1 MQAVILAGGRGS
13 RLQPLSM
20 GIPKP
25 MLPIFSKPVMEHTI
39 ELLAKQGVKDIIIAT
54 STQASE
60 IVEHFGDGSE
70 WSVNI
75 RYSIEDEPKG
85 TAGAVKLVQPHIND
99 TFLVVSGDVVSD
111 FDIEE
116 AVAFHRR
123 KSALA
128 TLLLHDVDDPVDYGI
143 AECDEDGRITRFLE
157 KPDSRDVF
165 SNTISTGIYVLE
177 PEVLSSI
184 PYFTACDIGRDL
196 IPRLLRNIEPV
207 FGIKMHGYWCDIGN
221 LISYRNAHFDALL
234 GRAQINIGAEEV
246 EPGVWIGED
255 AEIHETAEL
264 TGPLYLGM
272 DAELRKNASLKP
284 FSVIGTGSLI
294 DEAAL
299 VSRSIVG
306 SRAFIGRGTR
316 VTDCVIAEGY
326 RVQEASNIRN
336 QIVIEDDTQGIYPD
350 ISSLHA
356 NPASI

>member
-25 MLPIFSKPVMEHTI
+25 LLPIFSKPVLEHTI
-39 ELLAKQGVKDIIIAT
+39 ELLARQDVKDIIIAT
-54 STQASE
+54 SEQASE
-60 IVEHFGDGSE
+60 IAEHFGDGSE
-70 WSVNI
+70 LGVNI

-85 TAGAVKLVQPHIND
+85 TAGAVKLVQPYINE
-99 TFLVVSGDVVSD
+99 TFLVVSGDIVSD
-111 FDIEE
+111 FDVESAIE
-116 AVAFHRR
+116 FHKR

-128 TLLLHDVDDPVDYGI
+128 TLLLHDIDDPVDYGI
-143 AECDEDGRITRFLE
+143 AECDSDGRITRFIE
-157 KPDSRDVF
+157 KPDSREVF

-184 PYFTACDIGRDL
+184 PYFTAYDFGRDL

-207 FGIKMHGYWCDIGN
+207 FGIKMQGYWCDIGN

-234 GRAQINIGAEEV
+234 GKAQISIDADEV
-246 EPGVWIGED
+246 EPGVWIGEN
-255 AEIHETAEL
+255 AEIHDTAEL
-264 TGPLYLGM
+264 AGPLYLGM

-306 SRAFIGRGTR
+306 DHAFIGRGTR

-326 RVQEASNIRN
+326 RVQEAANIRN
-336 QIVIEDDTQGIYPD
+336 QVVVDDDIQSIYP
-350 ISSLHA
+350 
-356 NPASI
+356 NPNMKLNSAFI